1 MGDSLI
7 PLLLS
12 FFSLFSFYNFT
23 EKQMKKKK
31 ESGEKGAKEVV
42 SLARQF
48 ARSVMIFEVLFR
60 CYFFL
65 LLFAL
70 CDFVSDVR
78 VEFVVHLYEGSQMVL
93 INLESFL
100 FQIRGSCNAGG
111 HIGLNVL
118 KLHEQ

>member
-1 MGDSLI
+1 
-7 PLLLS
+7 
-12 FFSLFSFYNFT
+12 
-23 EKQMKKKK
+23 
-31 ESGEKGAKEVV
+31 V

-48 ARSVMIFEVLFR
+48 ARSVVDIIDVYENRGSFPMLF
-60 CYFFL
+60 FH

-100 FQIRGSCNAGG
+100 FQIGGSSNAGG